1 MNARGNSNHR
11 TLPPCTNFLFNS
23 PGGKV
28 VGGRGSRGRT
38 LCRCP
43 PAAYLWLAAE
53 LHGHGCLAVHQDG
66 HRSADKRRARK
77 GGKRSAVRNT
87 RQQHKSGREQGV
99 GHFSDWDPIDQ
110 IENTRTTCIY
120 LLKTAPRSLPL
131 VPKAQEGISTCCLS
145 LLSPPLPLSSLP
157 TQTHKY
163 LLRQL

>member
-1 MNARGNSNHR
+1 MNARGNSDVNARGNSNHR
-11 TLPPCTNFLFNS
+11 ALPPCTNFLFNS

-99 GHFSDWDPIDQ
+99 GHFRDWDPIDRSNR
-110 IENTRTTCIY
+110 EHSHY
-120 LLKTAPRSLPL
+120 LHISVEDCATLATFGPQGPRRHKHL
-131 VPKAQEGISTCCLS
+131 
-145 LLSPPLPLSSLP
+145 LPLSVIPPPPSL
-157 TQTHKY
+157 
-163 LLRQL
+163 